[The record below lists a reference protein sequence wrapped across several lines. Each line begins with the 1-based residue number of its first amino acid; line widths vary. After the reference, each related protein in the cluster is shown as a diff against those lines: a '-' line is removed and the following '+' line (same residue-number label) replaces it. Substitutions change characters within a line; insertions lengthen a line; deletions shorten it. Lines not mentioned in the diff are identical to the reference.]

1 MEQVRK
7 NKRTDTTNAR
17 LSVLE
22 NNMNILNHNLEKL
35 EFQTDQN
42 YATLHSRISDLR
54 DDLRNDFESKNDKLF
69 EKLEEH
75 NNNSSDQNKALH
87 DRISQIERWR
97 WMIMGGALVV
107 GYVIAH
113 IKLDVLFT

>member
-1 MEQVRK
+1 MDSERK
-7 NKRTDTTNAR
+7 NTETTDAR

-54 DDLRNDFESKNDKLF
+54 DDLRKDFESKNDKIIA
-69 EKLEEH
+69 KLEEH
-75 NNNSSDQNKALH
+75 NSNEQDHNNAIHQK
-87 DRISQIERWR
+87 ISHIERWR

-107 GYVIAH
+107 GYILAH
-113 IKLDVLFT
+113 IKLENLI

>member
-1 MEQVRK
+1 MDSD
-7 NKRTDTTNAR
+7 NKKTETTDAR

-54 DDLRNDFESKNDKLF
+54 DDLRKDFESKNDKIIA
-69 EKLEEH
+69 KLEEH
-75 NNNSSDQNKALH
+75 NNYEQNQNKALH
-87 DRISQIERWR
+87 QKISHIERWR

-107 GYVIAH
+107 GYILAH
-113 IKLDVLFT
+113 VKLENLL

>member
-1 MEQVRK
+1 MDSERK
-7 NKRTDTTNAR
+7 NTETTDAR

-54 DDLRNDFESKNDKLF
+54 DDLRKDFESKNDKIIA
-69 EKLEEH
+69 KLEEH
-75 NNNSSDQNKALH
+75 NSNEQDHNKAIH
-87 DRISQIERWR
+87 QKISHIERWR

-107 GYVIAH
+107 GYILAH
-113 IKLDVLFT
+113 VKLESII

>member
-1 MEQVRK
+1 MDNDKKES
-7 NKRTDTTNAR
+7 TDAR

-22 NNMNILNHNLEKL
+22 NNINIISHNLEKL

-54 DDLRNDFESKNDKLF
+54 DDLRKDFESKNEKII
-69 EKLEEH
+69 EKLDEH
-75 NNNSSDQNKALH
+75 NSTEQQQHARLNQKIN
-87 DRISQIERWR
+87 QIERWR
-97 WMIMGGALVV
+97 WTIMGGALVV

-113 IKLDVLFT
+113 IKLDVLFG